1 MTAPSSTVYQ
11 FNFKLPGGDLHN
23 IYAENGAE
31 AIELLEYF
39 EESILPV
46 LTSVSQKIGA
56 VTAVAQSSLAVAPA
70 ATQTLA
76 AQPPAPSEAGDGH
89 SCPHGPM
96 RLVPAGVSKKN
107 GKPYRAFYSCTV
119 NGSSCPTVSV

>member
-1 MTAPSSTVYQ
+1 MSAPSSTVFQ
-11 FNFKLPGGDLHN
+11 FNFKIGGDLHN
-23 IYAENGAE
+23 VYAENGTE
-31 AIELLEYF
+31 AIELLEFF

-46 LTSVSQKIGA
+46 LTSLSQKIGA
-56 VTAVAQSSLAVAPA
+56 VTVVAQSPLTVAPA

-76 AQPPAPSEAGDGH
+76 AQPPAQSDAEDGH

-96 RLVPAGVSKKN
+96 RLVPAGVSKKT

-119 NGSSCPTVSV
+119 QGSGCPTVAV